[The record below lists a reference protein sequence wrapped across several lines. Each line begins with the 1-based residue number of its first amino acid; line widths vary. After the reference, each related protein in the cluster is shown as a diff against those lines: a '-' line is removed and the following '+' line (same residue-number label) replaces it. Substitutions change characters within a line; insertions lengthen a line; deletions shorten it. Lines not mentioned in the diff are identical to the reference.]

1 MLTTQANGATESP
14 PTGQPARKTESPEEA
29 SPRPRTTPAELPAKR
44 AEPPEEMR
52 PRLRATRRGR
62 RGRLHRPSNPA
73 NGKGM
78 LALFYIAAFV
88 ASFNEIIINVA
99 IVDVMQSFSIDSVT
113 AQWLVTGYMIVT
125 VVIVAAIAYLSRRFT
140 LRMLFFSGAGCF
152 IAGSIAAMAAQS
164 YAVLLASRLVQAVG
178 SGIFIPTMMNVVM
191 AVAPREKLG
200 TYFSVGSSCIVL
212 GPAFGPV
219 IAGIMVTMGGWR
231 AIFAPGCIVF
241 GLLVAV
247 GVFVVRNVGESERP
261 HLDGFS
267 IASMAAGL
275 VCVSYGLT
283 QVTYNLVVAIAALAV
298 GGALIALFARRQNR
312 LDEPLLNVRPL
323 ARPGFSLACC
333 LVVIAMMTTFSLSVL
348 LPLYFETALGLSAFA
363 AGLLMLIPV
372 LVNALTAL
380 VGGRILDRF
389 GTWPLLPAGFALIV
403 VGLALL
409 AIASTTGQLVPVV
422 AAATLAY
429 AGVGPVFAPSQTA
442 GLRTLAPEENPHG
455 VALVNVAI
463 QLAGCVGPSLF
474 VGIFS
479 SGGFTPAIIV
489 ACALAF
495 TGCCIAF
502 YYARKAY

>member
-1 MLTTQANGATESP
+1 
-14 PTGQPARKTESPEEA
+14 
-29 SPRPRTTPAELPAKR
+29 
-44 AEPPEEMR
+44 
-52 PRLRATRRGR
+52 
-62 RGRLHRPSNPA
+62 
-73 NGKGM
+73 M

-99 IVDVMQSFSIDSVT
+99 IVDIMQSFSVGSVT

-140 LRMLFFSGAGCF
+140 LRTLFFAGAGCF
-152 IAGSIAAMAAQS
+152 IAGSVAAMLAS
-164 YAVLLASRLVQAVG
+164 SFWFLLASRLVQAVG
-178 SGIFIPTMMNVVM
+178 SGVFIPTMMNVVM

-219 IAGIMVTMGGWR
+219 IAGIMVTVGGWR

-241 GLLVAV
+241 VLLALV
-247 GVFVVRNVGESERP
+247 GAFVVRDLGAPERP
-261 HLDGFS
+261 RLDALS
-267 IASMAAGL
+267 VVSMAVGL
-275 VCVSYGLT
+275 TCISYGLT
-283 QVTYNLVVAIAALAV
+283 QLTYDLFVAVVALAV
-298 GGALIALFARRQNR
+298 GVVSVALFVRRQNR
-312 LDEPLLNVRPL
+312 IGEPLLNVRPL

-348 LPLYFETALGLSAFA
+348 LPLYFETELGLSAFA
-363 AGLLMLIPV
+363 AGMLMLIPV

-389 GTWPLLPAGFALIV
+389 GTWPLLPVGFSVIV
-403 VGLALL
+403 AGLALL
-409 AIASTTGQLVPVV
+409 VAASTTGEIVPVI
-422 AAATLAY
+422 AAATVAY

-463 QLAGCVGPSLF
+463 QLAGCIGPSLF

-479 SGGFTPAIIV
+479 SGGFSSAIAT
-489 ACALAF
+489 ACVLAAA
-495 TGCCIAF
+495 GLLIAF
-502 YYARKAY
+502 YYSRTRR

>member
-1 MLTTQANGATESP
+1 MEDIDQHE
-14 PTGQPARKTESPEEA
+14 TG
-29 SPRPRTTPAELPAKR
+29 
-44 AEPPEEMR
+44 
-52 PRLRATRRGR
+52 RGR
-62 RGRLHRPSNPA
+62 APG

-99 IVDVMQSFSIDSVT
+99 IVDIMQSFSVGSVT

-140 LRMLFFSGAGCF
+140 LRTLFFAGAGCF
-152 IAGSIAAMAAQS
+152 IAGSVAAMLAS
-164 YAVLLASRLVQAVG
+164 SFWFLLASRLVQAVG
-178 SGIFIPTMMNVVM
+178 SGVFIPTMMNVVM

-219 IAGIMVTMGGWR
+219 IAGIMVTVGGWR

-241 GLLVAV
+241 VLLALV
-247 GVFVVRNVGESERP
+247 GAFVVRDLGAPERP
-261 HLDGFS
+261 RLDALS
-267 IASMAAGL
+267 VVSMAVGL
-275 VCVSYGLT
+275 TCISYGLT
-283 QVTYNLVVAIAALAV
+283 QLTYDLFVAVVALAV
-298 GGALIALFARRQNR
+298 GVVSVALFVRRQNR
-312 LDEPLLNVRPL
+312 IGEPLLNVRPL

-348 LPLYFETALGLSAFA
+348 LPLYFETELGLSAFA
-363 AGLLMLIPV
+363 AGMLMLIPV

-389 GTWPLLPAGFALIV
+389 GTWPLLPVGFSVIV
-403 VGLALL
+403 AGLALL
-409 AIASTTGQLVPVV
+409 VAASTTGEIVPVI
-422 AAATLAY
+422 AAATVAY

-463 QLAGCVGPSLF
+463 QLAGCIGPSLF

-479 SGGFTPAIIV
+479 SGGFSSAIAT
-489 ACALAF
+489 ACVLAAA
-495 TGCCIAF
+495 GLLIAF
-502 YYARKAY
+502 YYSRTRR

>member
-1 MLTTQANGATESP
+1 MEDIDQHE
-14 PTGQPARKTESPEEA
+14 TG
-29 SPRPRTTPAELPAKR
+29 
-44 AEPPEEMR
+44 
-52 PRLRATRRGR
+52 RGR
-62 RGRLHRPSNPA
+62 APA
-73 NGKGM
+73 GGKGM

-99 IVDVMQSFSIDSVT
+99 IVDIMQSFSVGSVT

-140 LRMLFFSGAGCF
+140 LRTLFFAGAGCF
-152 IAGSIAAMAAQS
+152 IAGSVTAMLAPS
-164 YAVLLASRLVQAVG
+164 FWFLLASRLVQAVG
-178 SGIFIPTMMNVVM
+178 SGVFIPTMMNVVM

-219 IAGIMVTMGGWR
+219 IAGIMVTVGGWR

-241 GLLVAV
+241 VLLALV
-247 GVFVVRNVGESERP
+247 GAFVVRDLGAPERP
-261 HLDGFS
+261 RLDALS
-267 IASMAAGL
+267 VVSMAVGL
-275 VCVSYGLT
+275 TCISYGLT
-283 QVTYNLVVAIAALAV
+283 QLTYDLFVAVVALAV
-298 GGALIALFARRQNR
+298 GVVSVALFVRRQNR
-312 LDEPLLNVRPL
+312 IGEPLLNVRPL

-348 LPLYFETALGLSAFA
+348 LPLYFETELGLSAFA
-363 AGLLMLIPV
+363 AGMLMLIPV

-389 GTWPLLPAGFALIV
+389 GTWPLLPVGFSVIV
-403 VGLALL
+403 AGLALL
-409 AIASTTGQLVPVV
+409 VAASTTGEIVPVI
-422 AAATLAY
+422 AAATVAY

-463 QLAGCVGPSLF
+463 QLAGCIGPSLF

-479 SGGFTPAIIV
+479 SGGFSSAIAT
-489 ACALAF
+489 ACVLAAA
-495 TGCCIAF
+495 GLLIAF
-502 YYARKAY
+502 YYSRTRR